1 MNNIII
7 THQNKQKLANNA
19 YNEIGFIAQSLIP
32 KIDLLKETNNPKR
45 QLKKAVNDL
54 LSELEKMTK
63 EHRGKFETYGI
74 IESDEGSK
82 HDVLDVYNLTAKAY
96 DELLDLPA
104 NEITSLMALN
114 RKLKDKGVDYTQVL
128 IDYIPVLK

>member
-7 THQNKQKLANNA
+7 SNTNKQKLANNA

-32 KIDLLKETNNPKR
+32 KIDTLKETNKPKH

-54 LSELEKMTK
+54 LSELEKVTK
-63 EHRGKFETYGI
+63 EHRANFEHYGK
-74 IESDEGSK
+74 IEAKDGN
-82 HDVLDVYNLTAKAY
+82 HDALDIYYVTAKAY

-104 NEITSLMALN
+104 NDITSLMALN
-114 RKLKDKGVDYTQVL
+114 RRLKAEGVDYKEVL
-128 IDYIPVLK
+128 IDYIPILK

>member
-7 THQNKQKLANNA
+7 TNSNKQKLANNA
-19 YNEIGFIAQSLIP
+19 YNEIGFIAQALIP
-32 KIDLLKETNNPKR
+32 KIDTLKETNKPKH

-63 EHRGKFETYGI
+63 EHRANFEHYGK
-74 IESDEGSK
+74 IEAKDGN
-82 HDVLDVYNLTAKAY
+82 HDALDIYYVTAKAY

-104 NEITSLMALN
+104 NDITSLMALN
-114 RKLKDKGVDYTQVL
+114 RKLKAEEVDYKEVL
-128 IDYIPVLK
+128 IDYIPVTK

>member
-1 MNNIII
+1 MNKMNKIII
-7 THQNKQKLANNA
+7 TNHNKEKNANNA

-63 EHRGKFETYGI
+63 EHRVFQKI
-74 IESDEGSK
+74 
-82 HDVLDVYNLTAKAY
+82 
-96 DELLDLPA
+96 
-104 NEITSLMALN
+104 
-114 RKLKDKGVDYTQVL
+114 R
-128 IDYIPVLK
+128 

>member
-7 THQNKQKLANNA
+7 SNTNKQRLANNA

-32 KIDLLKETNNPKR
+32 KIDTLKETNKPKH

-54 LSELEKMTK
+54 LSELEKVTK
-63 EHRGKFETYGI
+63 EHYSNFEHYGK
-74 IESDEGSK
+74 IEAEDGN
-82 HDVLDVYNLTAKAY
+82 HDALDIYNVTAKAY

-104 NEITSLMALN
+104 NDITSLMALN
-114 RKLKDKGVDYTQVL
+114 RRLKAEGVDYKQVL
-128 IDYIPVLK
+128 IDYIPVTK

>member
-1 MNNIII
+1 
-7 THQNKQKLANNA
+7 
-19 YNEIGFIAQSLIP
+19 
-32 KIDLLKETNNPKR
+32 
-45 QLKKAVNDL
+45 
-54 LSELEKMTK
+54 MTK

>member
-1 MNNIII
+1 MNKIIV
-7 THQNKQKLANNA
+7 TNQNKQKLANNA

-74 IESDEGSK
+74 IESEEGSK